1 MYYFLKKLCKNNFIR
16 LIDLQFAYI
25 MASKNEPY
33 LMFVVAYLSYF
44 ISKGNVCLPLLKF
57 NIKSILKKNKI
68 FLSKKEIQLINNFTK
83 QEKNLLGY
91 SIIGNGKKVTPLVIE
106 DNCLY
111 LYRVWQE
118 ENIII
123 QNVINNYFILPKKN
137 NIKKILNILFKS
149 SDIHQKISVA
159 MAFTHKISIIT
170 GSPGTGKTNI
180 IAKLILFFIKI
191 YSIPLTIKIV
201 ASTGKA
207 ANRLTESINNYFI
220 KNNYLITKEEKK
232 NIPYKAT
239 TIHRLLKINMY
250 NKETIYNNNN
260 KLITDLLIIDEA
272 SMVDLNLMSII
283 LNALS
288 VDSKLILL
296 GDDNQLPP
304 IEIGYIFKDICNFKK
319 FTFTK
324 EYSEWLYNVIDYN
337 VKKENKNKNKYL
349 FLRNFI
355 SLLKHNYRYEYNS
368 GINQLATLIRKGNV
382 KKIKNLFL
390 NQTFSDI
397 KFININN
404 ETKYKLMINQFII
417 EYKKY
422 FDYINT
428 KNDIHYI
435 FNIFNTYQILCAVKY
450 GIFGTREINNKLEN
464 EFFKNNILDNTYRKN
479 NWYIGRPI
487 IITQNNSFLNLYNG
501 DIGIT
506 FLDTS
511 DNELKV
517 KFSLSN
523 GKYHNIIIDNLP
535 KYDIAYAITVHKS
548 QGSEF
553 DNISLVL
560 PNKYSSLLTRELIYT
575 AITRSKIT
583 ISIYSTNSILFKSI
597 KSKIIRFSNLENR
610 ILTKLYK

>member
-1 MYYFLKKLCKNNFIR
+1 MYYFLKKLYKNNFIR

-33 LMFVVAYLSYF
+33 LMFIVAYLSYF

-57 NIKSILKKNKI
+57 NIKKILKRKKI
-68 FLSKKEIQLINNFTK
+68 ILSKKEIELIDNFTQ
-83 QEKNLLGY
+83 QEKKLLCYNIVSDGT
-91 SIIGNGKKVTPLVIE
+91 KVTPLVIE

-111 LYRVWQE
+111 LYRIWKE

-123 QNVINNYFILPKKN
+123 KNLINNYFNLPKKK

-149 SDIHQKISVA
+149 DDIYQKISVA
-159 MAFTHKISIIT
+159 MVFTHKISIIT

-180 IAKLILFFIKI
+180 IAKLILFFIKL
-191 YSIPLTIKIV
+191 YSISLTINIA

-220 KNNYLITKEEKK
+220 KNNFLMTKEEKK

-239 TIHRLLKINMY
+239 TIHRLLKINIY
-250 NKETIYNNNN
+250 NKEPRYNTHN
-260 KLITDLLIIDEA
+260 KLITDILIIDEA
-272 SMVDLNLMSII
+272 SMIDLNLMSII
-283 LNALS
+283 FNSLS
-288 VDSKLILL
+288 NNSKLILL

-319 FTFTK
+319 FNFTK
-324 EYSEWLYNVIDYN
+324 KYSEWLYNIVDYN
-337 VKKENKNKNKYL
+337 VLKKENKNKHL

-368 GINQLATLIRKGNV
+368 GINQLAILVRKGNI

-390 NQTFSDI
+390 NKTFNNI
-397 KFININN
+397 KFVNINN
-404 ETKYKLMINQFII
+404 EIKYKLMINQFII

-422 FDYINT
+422 FDYINV
-428 KNDIHYI
+428 KNNVNEI

-450 GIFGTREINNKLEN
+450 GMFGTKEINNQLEN
-464 EFFKNNILDNTYRKN
+464 EFFQKNILNNTYRKN
-479 NWYIGRPI
+479 SWYIGRPI
-487 IITQNNSFLNLYNG
+487 IITQNNNFLNLYNG

-517 KFSLSN
+517 KFNLSN
-523 GKYHNIIIDNLP
+523 GKYHNILIDNLP

-553 DNISLVL
+553 NNISLVL
-560 PNKYSSLLTRELIYT
+560 PNTYSSLLTRELIYT
-575 AITRSKIT
+575 AITRSKST

-610 ILTKLYK
+610 IIKNIYK